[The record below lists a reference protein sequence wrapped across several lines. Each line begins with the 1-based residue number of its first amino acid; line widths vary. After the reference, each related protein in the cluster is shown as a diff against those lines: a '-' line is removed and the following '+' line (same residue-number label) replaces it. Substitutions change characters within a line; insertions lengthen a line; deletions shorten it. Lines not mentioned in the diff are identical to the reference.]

1 METSSFLEPE
11 TLSRLSGLE
20 LKARGIV
27 DGYLSGMHRSPQRG
41 FSVEFAEHREYT
53 PGDDL
58 RYLDWK
64 VYGKRDRHYLKQ
76 YEEETNFVCEL
87 LVDVSHSM
95 RYRSEQAPLSKLVYA
110 KCVAAALAYLV
121 LRQQDAVGLSTFAG
135 EVAATVRPSGQAA
148 QLKQVVQVLEA
159 VPDAVPSR
167 SVASPGGEFS
177 ESKPA
182 APFDAVLHE
191 LAERLPRRC
200 LVVVLSDF
208 FCEPDRLRTA
218 LQHFR
223 HERHDVILMQ
233 VIDPAE
239 EEFPFDEPAVFQDL
253 ESNTEEM
260 IDPRNL
266 AAAYRREFDL
276 FQRELQ
282 IMCGQLEVDY
292 VRLRTDQSLAA
303 ALATYLTRRQGRS
316 RRRVQVRT

>member
-1 METSSFLEPE
+1 METPSYLEPE

-87 LVDVSHSM
+87 MVDVSHSM
-95 RYRSEQAPLSKLVYA
+95 RYRSEQAPLSKLEYA

-148 QLKQVVQVLEA
+148 QLKQVVQVLETI
-159 VPDAVPSR
+159 PDAFPSR
-167 SVASPGGEFS
+167 SVSSPGGEFS
-177 ESKPA
+177 EADAGP
-182 APFDAVLHE
+182 PFDSLLHE
-191 LAERLPRRC
+191 LAERTERFLLRRGPATHG
-200 LVVVLSDF
+200 V
-208 FCEPDRLRTA
+208 TA
-218 LQHFR
+218 FS
-223 HERHDVILMQ
+223 
-233 VIDPAE
+233 P
-239 EEFPFDEPAVFQDL
+239 
-253 ESNTEEM
+253 
-260 IDPRNL
+260 
-266 AAAYRREFDL
+266 
-276 FQRELQ
+276 
-282 IMCGQLEVDY
+282 
-292 VRLRTDQSLAA
+292 
-303 ALATYLTRRQGRS
+303 
-316 RRRVQVRT
+316 